1 MQILMRWVQSALN
14 LSPRLQTK
22 LLASLLIILTLWLL
36 RLLVTRFATRRTED
50 ARVHYRWRKATA
62 YAAVVLGVLL
72 IGVMWLEDIRSMA
85 VYLGLVSAGLAIALK
100 DPLANL
106 FGWAF
111 ILWRRPFVV
120 GDRIQIGQ
128 FAGDVIDL
136 RIFQFTLLEIG
147 NWVDADQS
155 TGRVIH
161 IPNGK
166 VLSEALANYTTGFE
180 YIWNEVPV
188 RVTFES
194 NWEKAKEILQEIADR
209 HAAQLSQVAADRIR
223 QAARR
228 FMILYSKLAPI
239 VYTQVEEN
247 GVLLTIRYM
256 CDPRRRRSSEHAIWE
271 DILKAFAEQPDI
283 EFAYPTQRFFQRW
296 IESPQGREGRG
307 EGSGV
312 TIAET
317 SSDPQGVCDMPH
329 GL

>member
-1 MQILMRWVQSALN
+1 MEWLQASLN
-14 LSPRLQTK
+14 LSLRLQAK
-22 LLASLLIILTLWLL
+22 LLASLLIILALWLL
-36 RLLVTRFATRRTED
+36 RLLVIRFASRRTED
-50 ARVHYRWRKATA
+50 VRVHYRWRKATA

-106 FGWAF
+106 FGWVF

-155 TGRVIH
+155 TGRVVH

-166 VLSEALANYTTGFE
+166 VFSEALANYTTGFE

-223 QAARR
+223 QATRR
-228 FMILYSKLAPI
+228 FMILYSKLTPT
-239 VYTQVEEN
+239 VYTSVEDS

-256 CDPRRRRSSEHAIWE
+256 CDPRQRRSSEHAIWE
-271 DILKAFAEQPDI
+271 GILKAFAEQSDI
-283 EFAYPTQRFFQRW
+283 EFAYPTQRFYQRW
-296 IESPQGREGRG
+296 IENPQGREGHG
-307 EGSGV
+307 QGSDV
-312 TIAET
+312 TMAENN
-317 SSDPQGVCDMPH
+317 SDP
-329 GL
+329 